1 MRKVEVLGVVISP
14 IIKGI
19 EWECK
24 AIFELPKSYLKYLNV
39 KPTSTLHAVIRKK
52 GELITIF
59 LNREIDSSYG
69 QECILKETKE
79 TYYATIKNV
88 FLGIKSTDF
97 FEASIVKYEGKRLA
111 IKLQQIKQLPR
122 YMEEKKK

>member
-14 IIKGI
+14 IIKGM

-24 AIFELPKSYLKYLNV
+24 ATFELPKSYCKYLNI
-39 KPTSTLHAVIRKK
+39 KSPSTLHTVIRKK

-59 LNREIDSSYG
+59 LNPIIDSSYG
-69 QECILKETKE
+69 QECIIKETKDG
-79 TYYATIKNV
+79 YYATIKNV

-97 FEASIVKYEGKRLA
+97 FEASIVKYEKKRLA

-122 YMEEKKK
+122 YMEEK